1 MKTSNFLTSACRLCR
16 YYQSEGRRGG
26 MCQQL
31 GAPVRGSWN
40 ACKLALPAFAPSW
53 ETIEDVL
60 VWQNEKLKLD
70 NTFATTSLDRSH
82 VDRVVG
88 KNSLTTGNQ
97 SADAVLV

>member
-16 YYQSEGRRGG
+16 YYKPEGRRGG

-53 ETIEDVL
+53 ETIEEVL
-60 VWQNEKLKLD
+60 VWQNEKLKLSK
-70 NTFATTSLDRSH
+70 TFTTTDLDRSH
-82 VDRVVG
+82 VERVVR
-88 KNSLTTGNQ
+88 KNSLTTENQ
-97 SADAVLV
+97 SADAILV